1 MSVVS
6 QNVSQGNELSMVE
19 LGQVK
24 VNELSMVELG
34 QVKVKCGVVF
44 VFKFVENGFESVFW
58 DV

>member
-1 MSVVS
+1 MVV
-6 QNVSQGNELSMVE
+6 

-44 VFKFVENGFESVFW
+44 VFKFVENVFESVFW
-58 DV
+58 DVLSFI